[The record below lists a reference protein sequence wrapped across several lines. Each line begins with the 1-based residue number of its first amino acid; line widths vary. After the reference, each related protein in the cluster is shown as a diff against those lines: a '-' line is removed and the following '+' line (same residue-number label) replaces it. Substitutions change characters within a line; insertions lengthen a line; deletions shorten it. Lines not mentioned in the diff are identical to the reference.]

1 VRSSA
6 SPISIALFFI
16 VIMISLAV
24 TYWAARR
31 SKTTSELYAAGGR
44 ITAWQNGF
52 ALTGDLLSAA
62 TFLGLVGLYFTGG
75 YDAILY
81 NFPTMVGFA
90 IMVGFIVVP
99 LRRLGKYTF
108 ADVAAVRLSP
118 PRIRILAAISAV
130 AVSLMYMIVQM
141 VGAGSLI
148 QILFGIPYR
157 ASVVIVG
164 ALMTVYVA
172 FGGML
177 ATTWVQIIKC
187 VLLLGCLL
195 ALAILA
201 LSHANFSLN
210 ELYTRAAHAHR
221 LGANLFQP
229 GGLKLP
235 LLQSASLTI
244 GIALGMLGMPHV
256 LMRFFTVRSPQ
267 IARQSVIIAMALIAF
282 AIASIFLVI
291 GPAAVAFIAG
301 NSAYTTTGG
310 APFGGTNMVTLHLA
324 SFVGGDIL
332 FGGIAAVTF
341 ATILAVVSG
350 LTIAAASALSHDLYA
365 SVFARGRFM
374 EKQEA
379 VACILIGLVSVIL
392 GCAFE
397 GQNILYLTAM
407 SFSIAASA
415 CFPVL
420 VMSIYWRPL
429 TTQGAL
435 AGGYAGLCSALAL
448 IILGPSV
455 WVSVLKNP
463 APIVP
468 MDYPAIFSVP
478 IAFVVMIVVSLST
491 REVSAGMTAPVR
503 GNGFAKSA
511 QESGIKA
518 GRPGV

>member
-1 VRSSA
+1 LIVQSSSV
-6 SPISIALFFI
+6 SPLSLTLFFV
-16 VIMISLAV
+16 VIGLSLAV

-31 SKTTSELYAAGGR
+31 SKTTDALYAAGGN

-62 TFLGLVGLYFTGG
+62 TFLGLVGLFFTGG

-81 NFPTMVGFA
+81 NFPTMIGFA

-118 PRIRILAAISAV
+118 RPIRTLAAISAV

-148 QILFGIPYR
+148 QILFGIPYK
-157 ASVVIVG
+157 ASVTIVG
-164 ALMTVYVA
+164 VLMTVYVA

-195 ALAILA
+195 ILVVLSLA
-201 LSHANFSLN
+201 HTHFSLD
-210 ELYTRAAHAHR
+210 ELYVRAASAHK
-221 LGANLFQP
+221 LGMNIFQP
-229 GGLKLP
+229 GGLNLS

-244 GIALGMLGMPHV
+244 GIALGMLGMPHI
-256 LMRFFTVRSPQ
+256 LMRMFTVSSPRV
-267 IARQSVIIAMALIAF
+267 ARQSVIIAMGLIAL
-282 AIASIFLVI
+282 AIACIFLVV
-291 GPAAVAFIAG
+291 GPAAIAFVAH
-301 NSAYTTTGG
+301 NPLYTTAGI
-310 APFGGTNMVTLHLA
+310 PIGGTNMITLDLA
-324 SFVGGDIL
+324 SFLGGDML
-332 FGGIAAVTF
+332 FGCIAAITF

-365 SVFARGRFM
+365 SVFCRVGIS
-374 EKQEA
+374 EQHEA
-379 VACILIGLVSVIL
+379 IVFRASCVLIGLVSVVL

-420 VMSIYWRPL
+420 VMSIYWKPL
-429 TTQGAL
+429 TTAGAL
-435 AGGYAGLCSALAL
+435 AGGYAGLFAAL
-448 IILGPSV
+448 ILIVCGPSV
-455 WVSVLKNP
+455 WVSVLKNTS
-463 APIVP
+463 PIVP
-468 MDYPAIFSVP
+468 IDYPAIFSVP
-478 IAFVVMIVVSLST
+478 IAFVVMIAVSLRS
-491 REVSAGMTAPVR
+491 RELTTLP
-503 GNGFAKSA
+503 KSET
-511 QESGIKA
+511 QEL
-518 GRPGV
+518 RY

>member
-1 VRSSA
+1 MVHSSA
-6 SPISIALFFI
+6 SPLSITLFFA
-16 VIMISLAV
+16 VIGISLLV

-31 SKTTSELYAAGGR
+31 SKTTSDLYAAGGK

-62 TFLGLVGLYFTGG
+62 TFLGLVGLFFTGG

-108 ADVAAVRLSP
+108 ADVVATRVSP
-118 PRIRILAAISAV
+118 RPIRVLAAISAV

-141 VGAGSLI
+141 VGGGSLI
-148 QILFGIPYR
+148 QILFGIPYK
-157 ASVVIVG
+157 ASVAVVG
-164 ALMTVYVA
+164 TLMTVYVA

-187 VLLLGCLL
+187 VLLIGCL
-195 ALAILA
+195 ALLVVLS
-201 LSHANFSLN
+201 LSHAHFSLS
-210 ELYTRAAHAHR
+210 ELYEKASSAHK
-221 LGANLFQP
+221 LGPKLFQP
-229 GGLKLP
+229 GGLNLP

-256 LMRFFTVRSPQ
+256 LMRFFTVSSPRV
-267 IARQSVIIAMALIAF
+267 ARQSVIIAMGLIAF
-282 AIASIFLVI
+282 AIACIFLVV
-291 GPAAVAFIAG
+291 GPAAVAFVSNNPLYT
-301 NSAYTTTGG
+301 NSRG
-310 APFGGTNMVTLHLA
+310 APFGGSNMVTLHLA
-324 SFVGGDIL
+324 SFVGGEVL
-332 FGGIAAVTF
+332 FGCIAAITF

-365 SVFARGRFM
+365 NVFARQQND
-374 EKQEA
+374 EKHEA
-379 VACILIGLVSVIL
+379 FVFRGCCILVGLTSIVL

-420 VMSIYWRPL
+420 VMSIYWKRL

-435 AGGYAGLCSALAL
+435 AGGYAGLCSALGL

-455 WVSVLKNP
+455 WVSVLKHA

-468 MDYPAIFSVP
+468 MDYPAVFSVP
-478 IAFVVMIVVSLST
+478 IAFIVMIVVSLGT
-491 REVSAGMTAPVR
+491 KVADAGCSLNDAVT
-503 GNGFAKSA
+503 
-511 QESGIKA
+511 
-518 GRPGV
+518 